1 MIEALRSVASLVLG
15 AGILI
20 LGNGLMGITLP
31 IRMGVEG
38 LPPEVS
44 GLVMSSYYAGL
55 VGGCIYGQRIIG
67 RVGHIRA
74 FAAFAAIASAA
85 TLLHALWFD
94 ALPWA
99 ILRAVS
105 GFCLAGLF
113 AAIESWLN
121 VRSSN
126 ETRGQILSFYMVVA
140 YFSSGIGQLLVNGWQ
155 VTGVE
160 LFCLAALL
168 FSLSLVPVVL
178 TRVEAPDLGHI
189 RALSFRQLYEISPLG
204 VAGTFGAG
212 LLSGAFYGMGAIFGQ
227 AIGLSIFS
235 VSLFM
240 GVTVFGGLLL
250 QWPIGRLSDRF
261 DRRTVLVWVLA
272 ATAVVCFA
280 EFVVAMTG
288 FSTSR
293 MLLVLTG
300 LFGGLMATLYP
311 ISVAHAFDYI
321 DRDQTVAASAGM
333 LLAWG
338 IGATFGPLLAA
349 AVMGQLGPSSL
360 FLFLMVVS
368 AALAIFARHR
378 MRQRSALP
386 ADEQAPFVPLD
397 SRIMLGQL
405 DPRTDSDDE
414 LPPAAEEDEA
424 RSPAAVG

>member
-1 MIEALRSVASLVLG
+1 MIEALRSVASLLLG

-20 LGNGLMGITLP
+20 LANGLMGITLP
-31 IRMGVEG
+31 IRMGIEG

-55 VGGCIYGQRIIG
+55 VGGCIFGQRIIG

-74 FAAFAAIASAA
+74 FAAFAAVASAA

-94 ALPWA
+94 VLPWA
-99 ILRAVS
+99 ILRGVS

-113 AAIESWLN
+113 ASIESWLN

-126 ETRGQILSFYMVVA
+126 ETRGQILSFYMVTA
-140 YFSSGIGQLLVNGWQ
+140 YFSSGVGQLLVNGWQ

-160 LFCLAALL
+160 LFCLAALM

-178 TRVEAPDLGHI
+178 TRVDAPDLGHI

-240 GVTVFGGLLL
+240 GASVFGGLLL

-261 DRRTVLVWVLA
+261 DRRTVLVWVLT

-280 EFVVAMTG
+280 QYLVAVMDVGTFG
-288 FSTSR
+288 MMFA
-293 MLLVLTG
+293 LTG
-300 LFGGLMATLYP
+300 LFGGFMATLYP
-311 ISVAHAFDYI
+311 ISVAHAFDYV

-333 LLAWG
+333 LLAWA
-338 IGATFGPLLAA
+338 IGATCGPLLAA

-360 FLFLMVVS
+360 FLFLMVTG
-368 AALAIFARHR
+368 AALAAFARHR
-378 MRQRSALP
+378 MRQRPALP
-386 ADEQAPFVPLD
+386 AEEQGPFVPLD
-397 SRIMLGQL
+397 AIAVGSQL
-405 DPRTDSDDE
+405 DPRTDTGDD
-414 LPPAAEEDEA
+414 LPPAEEEPRRA
-424 RSPAAVG
+424 TAG